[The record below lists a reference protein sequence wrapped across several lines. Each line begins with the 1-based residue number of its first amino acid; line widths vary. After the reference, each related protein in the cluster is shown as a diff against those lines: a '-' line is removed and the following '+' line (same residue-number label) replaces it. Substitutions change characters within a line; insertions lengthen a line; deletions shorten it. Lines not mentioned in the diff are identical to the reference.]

1 MVEDKLAVRDLPPNL
16 IGAANGAANLDGEV
30 GALAR
35 PDRIRDVVAGRFNR
49 LKENLAYRRVRSRA
63 ATIVKSVLRN
73 KRLYVIDL
81 ALAGLALVLAVV
93 LRLGPSEVIA
103 TPEQVK
109 ALAFMT
115 IAFGVICIVTFPV
128 AGLYKRNWKYASI
141 LDYLILVRATF
152 VASLILMACLFFY
165 SRLAFVPRSTIAIE
179 VMTLVSFLAATRL
192 CFRQQDLK
200 SLLPSFR
207 SGAVLASDAQVPVLL
222 VGAGDEADLYL
233 RALQRD
239 RTSSYLPVG
248 FLDSASAEDGTMLRG
263 VPVLGTME
271 DFEAVLADLET
282 RGQRPRHLIFTAPL
296 SSLDAA
302 AAEKL
307 IERADRRG
315 LAVSR
320 LNPVT
325 ELRNPRLTN
334 EFELR
339 PIELT
344 DLLERPQIALDT
356 EAMRR
361 FIYGRSV
368 LVTGAGG
375 SIGSELTRQVAA
387 LGPSRLFVVD
397 SCEFNLYSIDL
408 ELAERFPNLPRAA
421 HLCDVRDPA
430 RVNELFGRHRP
441 ELVFH
446 AAALKHVPM
455 VELNPCEGA
464 LTNVCGT
471 MNVAQAA
478 KRWGALGMVQ
488 VSTDK
493 VVNSTSVM
501 GATKRLAELFCQ
513 ALDLEGMREEGSP
526 RFMTVRFGNVLGSSG
541 SLIPLFKNQLAR
553 GGPLT
558 VTHPEMKR
566 FFMTIREAV
575 ELTLQASAYGL
586 EKKLGQGEIFVL
598 DMGEPIKIVDIARRM
613 IRLAGYTPDQDVK
626 IQIVGCRPGE
636 KLFEELFDEA
646 ERRVTPPVPGV
657 LGAVP
662 TPVPLPVLRHAFGRL
677 RHFAEQG
684 DCEGLFGIIRGILPN
699 FHAEKDPPGA
709 AAELAR
715 VPAGSAAP
723 HPDLVEIPPEIAAL
737 ADALGAARAVV
748 R

>member
-1 MVEDKLAVRDLPPNL
+1 MAEDSRAGRDRPAQGIARAASLEGDLGRLRPVQPP
-16 IGAANGAANLDGEV
+16 
-30 GALAR
+30 
-35 PDRIRDVVAGRFNR
+35 RDVILAWLGRA
-49 LKENLAYRRVRSRA
+49 KGNLAYNALRA
-63 ATIVKSVLRN
+63 KALSILKSILRH
-73 KRLYVIDL
+73 RQLYAVDL
-81 ALAGLALVLAVV
+81 SLAALSLVLATL
-93 LRLGPSEVIA
+93 LRLGPSEVFA
-103 TPEQVK
+103 TSETAK
-109 ALAFMT
+109 ALVVMTVAFT
-115 IAFGVICIVTFPV
+115 LICAITFPV
-128 AGLYKRNWKYASI
+128 SGLYKRNWKYASI
-141 LDYLILVRATF
+141 LDYMILVRASF
-152 VASLILMACLFFY
+152 IASLVLTACLFFY

-192 CFRQQDLK
+192 SFRQRDLK
-200 SLLPSFR
+200 TLLPSLR
-207 SGAVLASDAQVPVLL
+207 SGALRSEALVPVLL

-248 FLDSASAEDGTMLRG
+248 FLDNGLEEGTMLRA
-263 VPVLGTME
+263 VPVLGRIG
-271 DFEAVLADLET
+271 DFEAVMADLES

-296 SSLDAA
+296 AELDAA
-302 AAEKL
+302 EAEKL
-307 IERADRRG
+307 IEVADRRG

-325 ELRNPRLTN
+325 ELRNPRLTK

-344 DLLERPQIALDT
+344 DLLERPQIALDVG
-356 EAMRR
+356 AMQR

-375 SIGSELTRQVAA
+375 SIGSELTRQIAA
-387 LGPSRLFVVD
+387 LGPSRLVVLD
-397 SCEFNLYSIDL
+397 SCEFNLYAIDL
-408 ELAERFPNLPRAA
+408 ELAEHFPDLERSA

-488 VSTDK
+488 ISTDK

-513 ALDLEGMREEGSP
+513 ALDLDGMKEVDAP

-541 SLIPLFKNQLAR
+541 SLIPLFKSQLAR

-558 VTHPEMKR
+558 VTHPDMKR

-586 EKKLGQGEIFVL
+586 EKNLGQGEIFVL
-598 DMGEPIKIVDIARRM
+598 DMGEPIRIVDIARRM
-613 IRLAGYTPDQDVK
+613 IRLAGYTPDEDVK
-626 IQIVGCRPGE
+626 IKIVGCRPGE
-636 KLFEELFDEA
+636 KLFEELFDET
-646 ERRVTPPVPGV
+646 EQRVTPPVPGV

-662 TPVPLPVLRHAFGRL
+662 TPVPSSVLCVAFAELRH
-677 RHFAEQG
+677 HAEDG
-684 DCEGLFGIIRGILPN
+684 DCERLFGVIRSILPN
-699 FHAEKDPPGA
+699 FHADDD
-709 AAELAR
+709 L
-715 VPAGSAAP
+715 PAIEPS
-723 HPDLVEIPPEIAAL
+723 VAAL
-737 ADALGAARAVV
+737 VAEARSGAHVPV
-748 R
+748 Q

>member
-1 MVEDKLAVRDLPPNL
+1 MAEKDLAARERPPQ
-16 IGAANGAANLDGEV
+16 
-30 GALAR
+30 
-35 PDRIRDVVAGRFNR
+35 VVAGTASLGPAVGSPVVPADAVSAWLARASGNR
-49 LKENLAYRRVRSRA
+49 AYRALRTRLVA
-63 ATIVKSVLRN
+63 IVKSVLRN
-73 KRLYVIDL
+73 RRLYVVDL
-81 ALAGLALVLAVV
+81 GLAAISLVLAAV
-93 LRLGPSEVIA
+93 LRLGPLETMKDA
-103 TPEQVK
+103 EQVR
-109 ALAFMT
+109 ALAFMVVVFT
-115 IAFGVICIVTFPV
+115 LICAVTFPI

-141 LDYLILVRATF
+141 TDYLILLR
-152 VASLILMACLFFY
+152 ASLIASMVLTAGLFFY

-179 VMTLVSFLAATRL
+179 IMTLASFLAATRL
-192 CFRQQDLK
+192 AFRQQDLK
-200 SLLPSFR
+200 SLLPSLAT
-207 SGAVLASDAQVPVLL
+207 GAVRSEALVPVLL

-248 FLDSASAEDGTMLRG
+248 FLDNGVEEGTTLRN
-263 VPVLGTME
+263 VPVVGRIG
-271 DFEAVLADLET
+271 DFDAVLADLES
-282 RGQRPRHLIFTAPL
+282 RGQRPRHVIFTAPL
-296 SSLDAA
+296 AELDAA
-302 AAEKL
+302 DAEKL
-307 IERADRRG
+307 TEVADRRG

-325 ELRNPRLTN
+325 ELRNPRLTK

-356 EAMRR
+356 AAMQR

-375 SIGSELTRQVAA
+375 SIGSELARQIAA
-387 LGPSRLFVVD
+387 LGPTRLVVLD
-397 SCEFNLYSIDL
+397 NCEFNLYAIDL
-408 ELAERFPNLPRAA
+408 ELQERFPELPRAA

-430 RVNELFGRHRP
+430 RVGEIFGRYRP

-478 KRWGALGMVQ
+478 QVWGALGMVQ

-513 ALDLEGMREEGSP
+513 ALDLDGLKREAAP

-541 SLIPLFKNQLAR
+541 SLIPLFKSQLAR

-558 VTHPEMKR
+558 VTHPDMKR

-586 EKKLGQGEIFVL
+586 EKQLGQGEIFVL
-598 DMGEPIKIVDIARRM
+598 DMGEPIRIVDIARRM
-613 IRLAGYTPDQDVK
+613 IRLAGYTPDEDVK
-626 IQIVGCRPGE
+626 IKIVGCRPGE
-636 KLFEELFDEA
+636 KLFEELFDET
-646 ERRVTPPVPGV
+646 EKRVAPPVPGV

-662 TPVPLPVLRHAFGRL
+662 TPVPLPRLRSAFSELRRHAE
-677 RHFAEQG
+677 AG
-684 DCEGLFGIIRGILPN
+684 DCERLFAVIRSILPN
-699 FHAEKDPPGA
+699 FHAGDVEP
-709 AAELAR
+709 ER
-715 VPAGSAAP
+715 PAQFVAP
-723 HPDLVEIPPEIAAL
+723 VT
-737 ADALGAARAVV
+737 GGRAVA
-748 R
+748 

>member
-1 MVEDKLAVRDLPPNL
+1 MVEDKRVGRDRPPSL
-16 IGAANGAANLDGEV
+16 IGAARLDGDF
-30 GALAR
+30 GALRR
-35 PDRIRDVVAGRFNR
+35 PDKLGDVIAAW
-49 LKENLAYRRVRSRA
+49 LARARTNFAYKTVRSKA
-63 ATIVKSVLRN
+63 ASIVKSTLRN
-73 KRLYVIDL
+73 RRLYIIDL
-81 ALAGLALVLAVV
+81 GLTAFALILAAV
-93 LRLGPSEVIA
+93 LRLGPYEVFA

-115 IAFGVICIVTFPV
+115 VVFTAICAVTFPV

-141 LDYLILVRATF
+141 LDYLILIRATLI
-152 VASLILMACLFFY
+152 ASLVLTACLFFY

-192 CFRQQDLK
+192 SFRQQDLK
-200 SLLPSFR
+200 TFMPSLR
-207 SGAVLASDAQVPVLL
+207 GGTMMRSDALVPILL

-248 FLDSASAEDGTMLRG
+248 FLDNASSEDGTMLRG
-263 VPVLGTME
+263 VPVLGTTQ
-271 DFEAVLADLET
+271 DFEAVLADLES
-282 RGQRPRHLIFTAPL
+282 RNQRPRHLIFTAPL
-296 SSLDAA
+296 SSFDAQV
-302 AAEKL
+302 AETL
-307 IERADRRG
+307 IDQADRRG

-325 ELRNPRLTN
+325 ELRNPRVTDQ
-334 EFELR
+334 FELR

-344 DLLERPQIALDT
+344 DLLERPQVALDVAT
-356 EAMRR
+356 LRQ
-361 FIYGRSV
+361 FIYGRRV

-387 LGPSRLFVVD
+387 LGPSCLVVLD

-408 ELAERFPNLPRAA
+408 ELAESFPNLPRST

-430 RVNELFGRHRP
+430 RVNELFAQHRP

-471 MNVAQAA
+471 MNVAEAA
-478 KRWGALGMVQ
+478 KRWRALGMVQ
-488 VSTDK
+488 ISTDK

-513 ALDLEGMREEGSP
+513 ALDLEGMQEAGSP

-586 EKKLGQGEIFVL
+586 EKNLGQGEIFVL
-598 DMGEPIKIVDIARRM
+598 DMGEPIRIVDIARRM
-613 IRLAGYTPDQDVK
+613 IRLAGYTPDEDVK
-626 IQIVGCRPGE
+626 IKIVGCRPGE
-636 KLFEELFDEA
+636 KLFEELFDES

-662 TPVPLPVLRHAFGRL
+662 TPVPLPVLYAAFKALHRY
-677 RHFAEQG
+677 AERG
-684 DCEGLFGIIRGILPN
+684 DCESLFGIIRSILPN
-699 FHAEKDPPGA
+699 FHAEDD
-709 AAELAR
+709 L
-715 VPAGSAAP
+715 PAM
-723 HPDLVEIPPEIAAL
+723 PPEIAAM
-737 ADALGAARAVV
+737 ANAHGASQVAAR
-748 R
+748 

>member
-1 MVEDKLAVRDLPPNL
+1 MVEDKPVGRDRPPNL
-16 IGAANGAANLDGEV
+16 IGAVRLEGDL
-30 GALAR
+30 GALPR
-35 PDRIRDVVAGRFNR
+35 PDRTSDAIASWLGRLSGNF
-49 LKENLAYRRVRSRA
+49 AYKSLRSKA
-63 ATIVKSVLRN
+63 ASIVKSVLRN
-73 KRLYVIDL
+73 RRLFVIDL
-81 ALAGLALVLAVV
+81 GFAAVALVLAVI
-93 LRLGPSEVIA
+93 LRLGPYEVFA
-103 TPEQVK
+103 TPEQAR

-115 IAFGVICIVTFPV
+115 VVFVAICAVTFPV
-128 AGLYKRNWKYASI
+128 SGLYKRNWKYASI
-141 LDYLILVRATF
+141 LDYMILARASF
-152 VASLILMACLFFY
+152 IASLLLTACLFFY

-192 CFRQQDLK
+192 SFRQQDLK
-200 SLLPSFR
+200 TLLPTFR
-207 SGAVLASDAQVPVLL
+207 SATVVRSEPLVPVLL

-239 RTSSYLPVG
+239 RTSTYLPVG
-248 FLDSASAEDGTMLRG
+248 FLDNAVTQNGTMLRG

-271 DFEAVLADLET
+271 DFEVVLADLES
-282 RGQRPRHLIFTAPL
+282 RNQRPRHLIFTAPL
-296 SSLDAA
+296 SSLDAP

-356 EAMRR
+356 AAMQR

-387 LGPSRLFVVD
+387 LGPSRLVVLD
-397 SCEFNLYSIDL
+397 NCEFNLYSIDL
-408 ELAERFPNLPRAA
+408 ELAERFPNLARSA

-430 RVNELFGRHRP
+430 RVNELFSRYHP

-513 ALDLEGMREEGSP
+513 ALDLEGMQDATSP

-541 SLIPLFKNQLAR
+541 SLIPLFKTQLAR

-586 EKKLGQGEIFVL
+586 EKNLGQGEIFVL
-598 DMGEPIKIVDIARRM
+598 DMGEPIRIVDIARRM

-626 IQIVGCRPGE
+626 IKIVGCRPGE
-636 KLFEELFDEA
+636 KLFEELFDET

-662 TPVPLPVLRHAFGRL
+662 TPVPLPVLYGAFERL
-677 RHFAEQG
+677 HDFAEHG
-684 DCEGLFGIIRGILPN
+684 DSDGLFGVIRSILPN
-699 FHAEKDPPGA
+699 FHAEDKLPDMVPEPEVVPG
-709 AAELAR
+709 EGLA
-715 VPAGSAAP
+715 
-723 HPDLVEIPPEIAAL
+723 IPPEIAAM
-737 ADALGAARAVV
+737 ADVMNASQAVV